1 MAILAKHIIV
11 HFAELNTK
19 GKNKSSFVK
28 VLLRNI
34 QKACIFD
41 NDLLFARHHDH
52 ILIELNKTDANQ
64 VMDTLSHV
72 FGISNYALAYGC
84 SKDIESI
91 TETCV
96 LLMKDVPVCSFKVD
110 TRRKDKTFP
119 ILSNQVSMEVG
130 HAILNVTEHTVDVH
144 HPERKIRID
153 IEDKGVFVCIETVE
167 GRQGFPVST
176 MGEAI
181 MLLSGGIDSPVAA
194 YLAMKRGVHIKCIH
208 FAAPPYTSEQAL
220 NKVKSLIQILNQYQ
234 AKIDLYVVPFT
245 EIQLEIYKKVNHSY
259 AVTIMRRMMLR
270 MAEQIANRDH
280 ITSII
285 TGESLGQVASQTLE
299 SMLVITAAQ
308 HLNILRPLITYDKNE
323 IIALAKSIKTY
334 ETSILP
340 FEDCCTIFK
349 VNSPVTKPRLYFVEH
364 EEKRCDFTGMIETAL
379 EQTQLLSIEIQQ
391 EDFL

>member
-1 MAILAKHIIV
+1 
-11 HFAELNTK
+11 
-19 GKNKSSFVK
+19 
-28 VLLRNI
+28 
-34 QKACIFD
+34 
-41 NDLLFARHHDH
+41 DH
-52 ILIELNKTDANQ
+52 ILIELNNTDSHK
-64 VMDTLSHV
+64 VMDALSHV

-84 SKDIESI
+84 AKDINSI
-91 TETCV
+91 IETCV
-96 LLMKDVPVCSFKVD
+96 TLMQDAPICSFKVD
-110 TRRKDKTFP
+110 TRRKDKSFP
-119 ILSNQVSMEVG
+119 ILSNDVSMEVG
-130 HAILNVTEHTVDVH
+130 HAILNTSQHRVDIH
-144 HPERKIRID
+144 HPQRKIRID
-153 IEDKGVFVCIETVE
+153 IEDRGVFVCIETIE
-167 GRQGFPVST
+167 GKQGFPVST

-208 FAAPPYTSEQAL
+208 FVSPPYTSEQAL
-220 NKVKSLIQILNQYQ
+220 DKVKALIKILNQYQ
-234 AKIDLYVVPFT
+234 AKIDLYVIPFT
-245 EIQLEIYKKVNHSY
+245 EIQLEIYKKADHSY
-259 AVTIMRRMMLR
+259 AITIMRRMMLR

-285 TGESLGQVASQTLE
+285 TGESIGQVASQTLE

-323 IIALAKSIKTY
+323 IIALAKTIKTY

-364 EEKRCDFTGMIETAL
+364 EEQRCDFTGMIQTAL
-379 EQTQLLSIEIQQ
+379 EQTQLLSIENLV